1 MLVEIALWD
10 TGLQEARLGG
20 IASLVDSSGWDVPA
34 GEAALPA
41 CAGCSQHTQVA
52 KSLLA
57 VDTELV
63 VLCLTFSPTVSC
75 QKPPARPCH
84 DWALAGAQDL
94 ERCSGKM
101 LCLTGGSSTPGTP
114 LFLWDGR
121 LPAHLC
127 SLQECRDPGAFVNIG
142 EPCTVH

>member
-10 TGLQEARLGG
+10 RGLQEARLGG

-57 VDTELV
+57 VDTKLV

-84 DWALAGAQDL
+84 DWGSCWSPGLGAVLWKDAVSHWWVQHA
-94 ERCSGKM
+94 RR
-101 LCLTGGSSTPGTP
+101 SSVSLG
-114 LFLWDGR
+114 WSS
-121 LPAHLC
+121 AC
-127 SLQECRDPGAFVNIG
+127 SLVFAAGVS
-142 EPCTVH
+142 